1 MANHFHCSTQQITV
15 KQVSNHGI
23 QIKNLTKEFRS
34 LFGKKRRLA
43 VDNISLDVRKGEILG
58 LLGPNGAGKTTL
70 LKMICGLLKPTRG
83 EIFINGK
90 PLKKNLPES
99 LSRLGAVLEG
109 SRNSVWSMTVMQN
122 LRYFGYLKNVHGQD
136 LKNRSD
142 MLLRFFDFE
151 QKKNEL
157 VKNLSSGM
165 RQKLAIILALI
176 NDPDL
181 VLLDEPTIGLDV
193 QSARQVKQRIVEL
206 AKNDNKT
213 ILLTTHQVNI
223 VQEISD
229 RVAIMNNG
237 KLIAFEKTESI
248 LHRLGQECYAI
259 KLSGRPAESV
269 LNELPAAKD
278 IELIQNKNI
287 NGEFTLQLALGQ
299 ERSIFEVIKTL
310 INARNIEILSIN
322 KSEPNLEDILVEMVK
337 N

>member
-1 MANHFHCSTQQITV
+1 MSIYGV
-15 KQVSNHGI
+15 

-34 LFGKKRRLA
+34 LFGRKRMIA
-43 VDNISLDVRKGEILG
+43 VDDISLDVRKGEILG

-90 PLKKNLPES
+90 PLEKNLSES

-122 LRYFGYLKNVHGQD
+122 LRYFGYLKNVHGKD
-136 LKNRSD
+136 LKSRSD

-206 AKNDNKT
+206 AQNDNKT

-229 RVAIMNNG
+229 RVAIIDKG
-237 KLIAFEKTESI
+237 KLIAFEKTKSI
-248 LHRLGQECYAI
+248 LNQRGKEYYVI
-259 KLSGRPAESV
+259 RLSGRPDQSV
-269 LNELPAAKD
+269 LDSLSTAKD
-278 IELIQNKNI
+278 LELIQKKNM
-287 NGEFTLQLALGQ
+287 NDECVLHLALGQ
-299 ERSIFEVIKTL
+299 NNSFFEILKSL
-310 INARNIEILSIN
+310 IREKNITILSIN
-322 KSEPNLEDILVEMVK
+322 KSEPNLEDILVDMVK

>member
-1 MANHFHCSTQQITV
+1 MSIYGV
-15 KQVSNHGI
+15 

-34 LFGKKRRLA
+34 LFGRKRMIA
-43 VDNISLDVRKGEILG
+43 VDDISLDVRKGEILG

-90 PLKKNLPES
+90 PLEKNLSES

-122 LRYFGYLKNVHGQD
+122 LRYFGYLKNVHGKD
-136 LKNRSD
+136 LKSRSD

-206 AKNDNKT
+206 AQNDNKT
-213 ILLTTHQVNI
+213 IILTTHQVNI

-229 RVAIMNNG
+229 RVAIIDKG
-237 KLIAFEKTESI
+237 KLIAFEKTKSI
-248 LHRLGQECYAI
+248 LNQRGKEYYVI
-259 KLSGRPAESV
+259 RLSGRPDQSV
-269 LNELPAAKD
+269 LDSLSTAKD
-278 IELIQNKNI
+278 LELIQKKNM
-287 NGEFTLQLALGQ
+287 NDECVLHLALGQ
-299 ERSIFEVIKTL
+299 NNSFFEILKSL
-310 INARNIEILSIN
+310 IREKNVTILSIN
-322 KSEPNLEDILVEMVK
+322 KSEPNLEDILVDMVK

>member
-1 MANHFHCSTQQITV
+1 MSIYGV
-15 KQVSNHGI
+15 

-34 LFGKKRRLA
+34 LFGRKRMIA
-43 VDNISLDVRKGEILG
+43 VDDISLDVRKGEILG

-90 PLKKNLPES
+90 PLKKNLSES

-136 LKNRSD
+136 LKSRSD

-206 AKNDNKT
+206 AQNDNKT
-213 ILLTTHQVNI
+213 IILTTHQVNI

-229 RVAIMNNG
+229 RVAIIDKG
-237 KLIAFEKTESI
+237 KLIAFEKTKSI
-248 LHRLGQECYAI
+248 LNQRGKEYYVVR
-259 KLSGRPAESV
+259 LSGRPDQSV
-269 LNELPAAKD
+269 LDSLSTAKD
-278 IELIQNKNI
+278 LELIQKKNM
-287 NGEFTLQLALGQ
+287 NDECVLHLALGQ
-299 ERSIFEVIKTL
+299 NNSFFEILKSL
-310 INARNIEILSIN
+310 IIEKNVTILSIN
-322 KSEPNLEDILVEMVK
+322 KSEPNLEDILVDMVK